1 MLLLWVVLLV
11 LLWLI
16 FFPIGPQARFKKYE
30 KMVHPYSGLD
40 PANWNRFLEN
50 LHTFEQSASS
60 VGRAN
65 TSRDDP
71 SSQVDEA
78 GSALYEA
85 IEAIRDLGLS
95 LRRAD
100 DANIQETLAGIAFQ
114 LAIEGETILNQNAIS
129 QGTYFFPKY
138 LNDTMLDFP
147 EHVAQDPGPVKSHGQ

>member
-40 PANWNRFLEN
+40 PANWSRFLEN
-50 LHTFEQSASS
+50 LHTFERSASN
-60 VGRAN
+60 GI
-65 TSRDDP
+65 
-71 SSQVDEA
+71 DEA
-78 GSALYEA
+78 GPALYA
-85 IEAIRDLGLS
+85 AVEAIRDLGLS

-100 DANIQETLAGIAFQ
+100 DAGIQETLAGIAFQ

-147 EHVAQDPGPVKSHGQ
+147 EYVAKDPGPVKSHGQ

>member
-40 PANWNRFLEN
+40 PENWNRFLEN
-50 LHTFEQSASS
+50 LHTFEKSA
-60 VGRAN
+60 
-65 TSRDDP
+65 

-78 GSALYEA
+78 GSALYAA

-114 LAIEGETILNQNAIS
+114 LAIEGETILNQNAVS

-147 EHVAQDPGPVKSHGQ
+147 EYVAKDPGPVKSHGQ